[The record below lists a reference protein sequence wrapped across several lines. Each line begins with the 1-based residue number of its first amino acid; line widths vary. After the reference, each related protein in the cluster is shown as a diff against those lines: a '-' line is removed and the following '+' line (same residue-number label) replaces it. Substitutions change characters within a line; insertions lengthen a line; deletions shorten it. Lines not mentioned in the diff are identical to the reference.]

1 MFCHYVGC
9 ADIIPPVVL
18 LHQDDGE
25 HGHNEGPADGSGYLL
40 GTLDIQTDMTA
51 VVPDGYN
58 LFDPGLLL
66 YNMIFRTFSSRG
78 IPRKKSMISNSL
90 MGRGKVIDLQG
101 FVLHILDSVTWLDDG
116 DPLLVLDL
124 PL

>member
-78 IPRKKSMISNSL
+78 IPRKKSMI
-90 MGRGKVIDLQG
+90 
-101 FVLHILDSVTWLDDG
+101 
-116 DPLLVLDL
+116 DPVLLVSILCTNRIIQYAHIIHTIQCIQYTYIAMCSV
-124 PL
+124 